1 MPETPCCLSV
11 DLLLLAF
18 LTLRIAMGSRLWGE
32 SDGRTLDAAP
42 RSEGRKDRRDGNLI
56 FLVLAATYAA
66 LFYLIHVEPE
76 MHAGR
81 QVMWEAGFQWVIAP
95 LLTGLIYNIIASA
108 IIVKMYRPD
117 S

>member
-18 LTLRIAMGSRLWGE
+18 LTLRITMSSMLPDENGE
-32 SDGRTLDAAP
+32 RIGRAP
-42 RSEGRKDRRDGNLI
+42 QSEGRKDRRDGNLI

-81 QVMWEAGFQWVIAP
+81 PIHWEAGFQCVISP
-95 LLTGLIYNIIASA
+95 MLTGLIYNIIASV